1 MLLRHLD
8 GYRAFRDGHWPQLRQ
23 HYERLADRQR
33 PDTLIIACS
42 DSRVDPHAIFSAGPG
57 QLFVIRNVA
66 NIVPPCEQGAGQH
79 GTSAAIEFAV
89 KNLEVRMILVLGHAR
104 CGGVAAALDHAIGA
118 DSMFLS
124 QWISLL
130 EPALE
135 RVAHVHDPQTAL
147 ERESIIVSM
156 ERLREFPFVADAM
169 RTRGLTVEGARYGIA
184 DGRLEIYDHE
194 TKDFQNVT

>member
-1 MLLRHLD
+1 MLQRLLD
-8 GYRAFRDGHWPQLRQ
+8 GYRAFRDGHWPQVRQ
-23 HYERLADRQR
+23 HYERIADRQR

-42 DSRVDPHAIFSAGPG
+42 DSRVDPHAIFNAGPG
-57 QLFVIRNVA
+57 ELFIIRNVA

-89 KNLEVRMILVLGHAR
+89 TKLEVQTILVLGHAR
-104 CGGVAAALDHAIGA
+104 CGGVAAALDHTIGA
-118 DSMFLS
+118 DSMFLA

-130 EPALE
+130 EPAVE
-135 RVAHVHDPQTAL
+135 RAAHVHDPQTAV

-156 ERLREFPFVADAM
+156 ERLREFPFVAEAI
-169 RTRGLTVEGARYGIA
+169 RARGLTVEGARYGVA
-184 DGRLEIYDHE
+184 DGRLEVYDPE